1 MSEVK
6 NTRFGEKDIM
16 LIYLQ
21 MIESQEDKHKFE
33 IIYERYRDELFA
45 VANDILHNE
54 HDAEDAVHHGFMRVA
69 ENILK
74 IGAPDCPK
82 TRGYIVTIV
91 ENRAIDIYRAKQAH
105 PMVPFSDET
114 VGIQVEYDGPSD
126 LADCILKL
134 PTRQRSIIVLKY
146 HHGYDLKA
154 IARMLCIT
162 YANALKI
169 EYRAKERLK
178 ALCKEADIEW

>member
-1 MSEVK
+1 
-6 NTRFGEKDIM
+6 
-16 LIYLQ
+16 
-21 MIESQEDKHKFE
+21 
-33 IIYERYRDELFA
+33 
-45 VANDILHNE
+45 
-54 HDAEDAVHHGFMRVA
+54 
-69 ENILK
+69 
-74 IGAPDCPK
+74 
-82 TRGYIVTIV
+82 
-91 ENRAIDIYRAKQAH
+91 
-105 PMVPFSDET
+105 
-114 VGIQVEYDGPSD
+114 